1 MTLEVR
7 PFAEEDIAGA
17 AELLAERH
25 RRHRAAEPLLP
36 AAYEEPGA
44 AGAEI
49 EALWR
54 GGGATGAAGFRDGR
68 MAGYLIGTH
77 RDEPIWGPNGWV
89 ELAGHAV
96 AEPEDVRDLY
106 AAVAQRW
113 VDDGR
118 TRPFALVPAGDA
130 ELLDAW
136 FRLSFGQQ
144 QAYAIREVDPDAGWP
159 AGVRRAEPRDVDA
172 LVESA
177 PLLQE
182 HQERAPTFAF
192 RLAPD
197 DPAEL
202 RADVEHDVASDDI
215 GCLVAEVDG
224 RIVGCIVVCAVEMS
238 TSMHVG
244 LARPPGEG
252 YLGGD
257 AAGRPRDRSRS
268 RADRGRPRVGP
279 RGGIHDDG
287 DRLARRQPARLPVL
301 GAARVSPVVLPA
313 QPLDPLDPGALRVA
327 PGI

>member
-36 AAYEEPGA
+36 AAYEDPAA

-113 VDDGR
+113 VDEGR
-118 TRPFALVPAGDA
+118 TRHFALVPAGDPA
-130 ELLDAW
+130 LLDAW

-159 AGVRRAEPRDVDA
+159 AGVRLAEPRDVDA

-215 GCLVAEVDG
+215 GCLVAEVGG

-244 LARPPGEG
+244 LARPPGQA
-252 YLGGD
+252 YLAWAETLPD
-257 AAGRPRDRSRS
+257 ARGTGVGLALTEAAHAWAHEAGFTTMVIDWRVANLLASRFWERRGFRPSFFRLSRS
-268 RADRGRPRVGP
+268 IP
-279 RGGIHDDG
+279 
-287 DRLARRQPARLPVL
+287 
-301 GAARVSPVVLPA
+301 
-313 QPLDPLDPGALRVA
+313 
-327 PGI
+327 